1 MTSSERSERSLMAI
15 VQPQKTGFPFS
26 FLGYHANVQKG
37 LEGADRRLKHPGSCY
52 HFRTE
57 FEQRQNDMGKAITLL
72 TRLPKFIGANA
83 IGTLVD
89 TAVLWLFSHF
99 VFDSY
104 IGEYIISPFISFECA
119 VFSNFLFSFF
129 FVWRDRRYRNQ
140 QKAFIHKYIIYNI
153 SSSVVFL
160 LKMCILLTLE
170 AIFGWNVVICNLSAL
185 CISGLINFSLGEWVI
200 FKQKR
205 V

>member
-1 MTSSERSERSLMAI
+1 
-15 VQPQKTGFPFS
+15 
-26 FLGYHANVQKG
+26 
-37 LEGADRRLKHPGSCY
+37 
-52 HFRTE
+52 
-57 FEQRQNDMGKAITLL
+57 MGKAITLL

-89 TAVLWLFSHF
+89 TAVLWVFSRF
-99 VFDSY
+99 VFESY

-119 VFSNFLFSFF
+119 VSSNFLFCFF
-129 FVWRDRRYRNQ
+129 FVWRDRRYKSQR
-140 QKAFIHKYIIYNI
+140 KAFIHKYLIYNI
-153 SSSVVFL
+153 SSSAVFL

-200 FKQKR
+200 FRQTKI
-205 V
+205 

>member
-1 MTSSERSERSLMAI
+1 
-15 VQPQKTGFPFS
+15 
-26 FLGYHANVQKG
+26 
-37 LEGADRRLKHPGSCY
+37 
-52 HFRTE
+52 
-57 FEQRQNDMGKAITLL
+57 MGKAITLL

-160 LKMCILLTLE
+160 LKMCIFAGVHRYIVSFCLTAPRLLLQRLMLM
-170 AIFGWNVVICNLSAL
+170 AVQRFSSPILMRMMIGSWNL
-185 CISGLINFSLGEWVI
+185 
-200 FKQKR
+200 
-205 V
+205 